1 MGYHRRL
8 PAFILASTCLIAPL
22 WAGAAIAADAAP
34 AAGTPAAT
42 PDNASADIVVTAN
55 RRSENSRKVPIS
67 IVAVSQS
74 TLDTKGIHDIGDLT
88 KSIPGI
94 TFTQGWGR
102 QTNIAIRG
110 IYSGTGAA
118 TTGIYIDDIPI
129 QVRPLGAS
137 STFTTAYPALFDLER
152 VEVLKGPQGTL
163 FGAGSEG
170 GTIRFLTPSPSL
182 TSYSGYSRAELGFTE
197 NGAPSYEF
205 GSAIGGP
212 IVQDK
217 LGFRVSGYF
226 RRDGGWVDRDPQPSG
241 PGKSNVNRADT
252 ASIHGAVTWQVTDN
266 LKITPSIYW
275 QRQHYRDAT
284 AYWANLS
291 DPSNEKF
298 ISGQQL
304 AQPETDVYG
313 IYSNKIEYDFGFAT
327 LVSNTSWMNRRDSS
341 TQDYTNF
348 LPELLGLNYMAGAD
362 LGQQWPVFN
371 DNRVHNFTQEVRLQ
385 SNGGPES
392 RLHWTVGAFYSNL
405 RESAEETVF
414 DPTLDVL
421 TLAALGKTTEEVLG
435 SPLLNGELS
444 YHGFATLRDRQIAGF
459 GQVDVKILH
468 NLTATAGVRVAHTMF
483 NSSEVAD
490 GPLNGGPSTS
500 LSKASQTPVTPK
512 FSLSYQA
519 TPDWMVYASAS
530 KGFREGGGNNK
541 VAATDLC
548 KAGLAALGLDA
559 APTSYKSDSTWSY
572 EAGVKGQS
580 KDHSFQIAADAFWI
594 KWDGIQNGVNLDC
607 GQGFTANLGT
617 ARSRGFEL
625 DVSVHPT
632 QGLTFSLIGAYT
644 DAEYTQSLS
653 SNGQTFITKAGQHLP
668 VAPWSLQL
676 SADYERPLSGE
687 YSAYIHADYDYFS
700 KYTFSL
706 PGVSGYDPSYFRSFD
721 QNLVNARI
729 GVRRSRIDAS
739 IFVQNL
745 LDSHDILNIHHDLTS
760 SALFRNTTYR
770 PRTVGVSVGF
780 RY

>member
-1 MGYHRRL
+1 M
-8 PAFILASTCLIAPL
+8 ST
-22 WAGAAIAADAAP
+22 G
-34 AAGTPAAT
+34 
-42 PDNASADIVVTAN
+42 DIVVTAT
-55 RRSENSRKVPIS
+55 RRDESSRKVPIS
-67 IVAVSQS
+67 IVAVSQAA
-74 TLDTKGIHDIGDLT
+74 LDTKGIHDIGDLT

-170 GTIRFLTPSPSL
+170 GTIRFITPSPSL
-182 TSYSGYSRAELGFTE
+182 TQYSGYSRAELGFTE
-197 NGAPSYEF
+197 NGAPSFEL
-205 GSAIGGP
+205 GSALGGP
-212 IVQDK
+212 LIDDK
-217 LGFRVSGYF
+217 VGFRISGYY
-226 RRDGGWVDRDPQPSG
+226 RQDGGWVDRDPQPSG
-241 PGKSNVNRADT
+241 PSRSNVNRADT
-252 ASIHGAVTWQVTDN
+252 ASVHAALTWQVTDN
-266 LKITPSIYW
+266 LKITPSVYW
-275 QRQHYRDAT
+275 QRQHDRDAT

-291 DPSNEKF
+291 DPSKEKF
-298 ISGQQL
+298 VSGQQL

-313 IYSNKIEYDFGFAT
+313 IYANKIEYDFGFAT
-327 LVSNTSWMNRRDSS
+327 LISNTSWMNRRDSS

-348 LPELLGLNYMAGAD
+348 LGELLGVDYMAGAD
-362 LGQQWPVFN
+362 LGQQWPVAD
-371 DNRVHNFTQEVRLQ
+371 DNRVHSFTQEVRLQ
-385 SNGGPES
+385 SDSAPNA
-392 RLHWTVGAFYSNL
+392 RLRWTVGAFYNNL

-414 DPTLDVL
+414 DPTLDLL
-421 TLAALGKTTEEVLG
+421 TLAEFGKTVEQVLG
-435 SPLLNGELS
+435 SPLIDGNLS
-444 YHGFATLRDRQIAGF
+444 YHGFATSRDRQIAGF
-459 GQVDVKILH
+459 GQVDFKILH

-500 LSKASQTPVTPK
+500 VSKASQTPVTPK
-512 FSLSYQA
+512 FSLAYQA

-541 VAATDLC
+541 IAATDLC

-580 KDHSFQIAADAFWI
+580 KDHSLQISADAFWVN
-594 KWDGIQNGVNLDC
+594 WNGIQNGVNLDC
-607 GQGFTANLGT
+607 GQGFTANLGK

-625 DVSVHPT
+625 DVSVRPT
-632 QGLTFSLIGAYT
+632 RGLTFSLVGAYT
-644 DAEYTQSLS
+644 DAEYTDSLS
-653 SNGQTFITKAGQHLP
+653 SNGTTFITKAGQHLP

-676 SADYERPLSGE
+676 SGDYELKLDND
-687 YSAYIHADYDYFS
+687 YSAYVHADYDYFS

-706 PGVSGYDPSYFRSFD
+706 PGVSGYDPSYFESFD
-721 QNLVNARI
+721 QDLVNARI
-729 GVRRSRIDAS
+729 GVRKSKIDAS

-745 LDSHDILNIHHDLTS
+745 LNSHDILNIHHDLTS

-780 RY
+780 HY